1 MSGNLWSYTYEGTS
15 VTESFQKYQAITLK
29 RNVMTTVNINLNI
42 DTKGQT
48 ENGFNLT
55 RSETTMGSQTLN
67 YNYNISLNSTV
78 DNPVNPS

>member
-1 MSGNLWSYTYEGTS
+1 M
-15 VTESFQKYQAITLK
+15 TESFQKYQAITLK